1 MKRRSALVALATAF
15 TLALSGPAFAQAKKP
30 ARPQIAVLDF
40 EYGTVDNWWGQ
51 YDIGK
56 GIADQLVDAL
66 VEDGS
71 FRVIERKK
79 LAAILG
85 EQDFA
90 ASGRADPSAQ
100 TMAKIGKVLGVKYIL
115 VGSIT
120 KFSTESRGGGVRV
133 KGIGLGGKKTK
144 SEVRITGLGH
154 RHVHRRDHAFR
165 QGRRRVEQG
174 RRVRL
179 LQGRQRNRHQ
189 LRRVASERAGRCPGS
204 LHLRPDQAAR
214 GEDRPA
220 PVVGVHSFDDVQRG
234 ASRSPFSSRN
244 PRPRNYNPPGER
256 SSHSSSRRRDGPG
269 PPFVLRGAR
278 PRHPRRA
285 AHRGDLWIHQ
295 HHPRL
300 DGDRTAH
307 PFRGHLRRL
316 RQHLAAGGV
325 SPEYKAH
332 RPKMDADLASRLPS
346 STRLAKRFG
355 CPW

>member
-1 MKRRSALVALATAF
+1 MNRRTALVAFATAF

-79 LAAILG
+79 LNQILG

-120 KFSTESRGGGVRV
+120 KFSTEARGGGVRV

-144 SEVRITGLGH
+144 SEVCLLYTSPSP
-154 RHVHRRDHAFR
+154 RD
-165 QGRRRVEQG
+165 
-174 RRVRL
+174 
-179 LQGRQRNRHQ
+179 
-189 LRRVASERAGRCPGS
+189 S
-204 LHLRPDQAAR
+204 
-214 GEDRPA
+214 
-220 PVVGVHSFDDVQRG
+220 
-234 ASRSPFSSRN
+234 
-244 PRPRNYNPPGER
+244 
-256 SSHSSSRRRDGPG
+256 
-269 PPFVLRGAR
+269 
-278 PRHPRRA
+278 
-285 AHRGDLWIHQ
+285 
-295 HHPRL
+295 
-300 DGDRTAH
+300 
-307 PFRGHLRRL
+307 
-316 RQHLAAGGV
+316 
-325 SPEYKAH
+325 
-332 RPKMDADLASRLPS
+332 
-346 STRLAKRFG
+346 
-355 CPW
+355 